1 MDFQR
6 WNIFFLERFLWDGK
20 PDCTRSQISCFSF
33 SLSIWIFRSGGLE
46 YKGFNWTSEPVF
58 TLEDKSTGTRNEE
71 SQWEPQKLVL
81 LCWSLFCLCFIFI
94 LPYFFKKKDRRV
106 KWSKF
111 QENSQ
116 KQRSSQS
123 STQERK
129 TKWAS
134 NRESKKQMVCK

>member
-6 WNIFFLERFLWDGK
+6 WNMFFLERFLWDGK

-33 SLSIWIFRSGGLE
+33 SLSIWILRSGGLE

-58 TLEDKSTGTRNEE
+58 TLEDKSTGTRHEE

-94 LPYFFKKKDRRV
+94 LPYFFKKKDIRRV

-116 KQRSSQS
+116 KQRSSQNS
-123 STQERK
+123 SQERK

-134 NRESKKQMVCK
+134 NQESK

>member
-6 WNIFFLERFLWDGK
+6 WNMFFLERFLWDGK

-33 SLSIWIFRSGGLE
+33 SLSIWILRSGGLE

-58 TLEDKSTGTRNEE
+58 TLEDKSTGTHHEE

-94 LPYFFKKKDRRV
+94 LPYFFKKKDIRRV

-116 KQRSSQS
+116 KQRSSQNS
-123 STQERK
+123 SQERK

-134 NRESKKQMVCK
+134 NQESK

>member
-116 KQRSSQS
+116 KQRSSQNS
-123 STQERK
+123 SQERK